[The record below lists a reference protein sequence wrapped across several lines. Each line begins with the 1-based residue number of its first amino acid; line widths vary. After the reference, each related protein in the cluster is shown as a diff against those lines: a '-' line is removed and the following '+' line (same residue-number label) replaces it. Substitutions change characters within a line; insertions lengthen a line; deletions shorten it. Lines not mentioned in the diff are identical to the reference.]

1 MILGA
6 VALAGGFLWGSSS
19 SFLGD
24 PVEVHVES
32 SRSEILNDKTRQE
45 HIELNRG
52 LLEDQARNFYTGIIH
67 AIDDDARL
75 QFKFR

>member
-1 MILGA
+1 M
-6 VALAGGFLWGSSS
+6 
-19 SFLGD
+19 
-24 PVEVHVES
+24 ES

-52 LLEDQARNFYTGIIH
+52 LLEDQARNFYAGIIH